1 MNKFL
6 IFIGIVLFLSS
17 CKKTTT
23 TEELPTPVQDV
34 VGFVSLYDQYGDYQ
48 QNGAGVTVSLDST
61 SFSATTDTNGKFVL
75 KNVPTGY
82 YSVSYSKSGY
92 ITYKASFS
100 NYLGGQAY
108 LLPSA
113 YLYAPSANVVTNLA
127 VVYDS
132 SNGYYR
138 VYGTVGPLNVT
149 NEQKAVTL
157 FIGLTPS
164 VSPTNNVEGYYL
176 SNTNNGFSYEF
187 PFNNYSGKTIYIV
200 GYGATADYGYTNAAT
215 EQYVY
220 TALTATPS
228 NVVPLSIP

>member
-61 SFSATTDTNGKFVL
+61 SFSATTDSNGKFVL

-82 YSVSYSKSGY
+82 YTVTYSKSGY
-92 ITYKASFS
+92 ITYKSSYS
-100 NYLGGQAY
+100 NLLGGQAY
-108 LLPSA
+108 LLPGIN
-113 YLYAPSANVVTNLA
+113 LYAPSINVVTYLTA
-127 VVYDS
+127 GYDS
-132 SNGYYR
+132 LISLYQ
-138 VYGTVGPLNVT
+138 VASVVGPTNVT
-149 NEQKAVTL
+149 GEQKSAML
-157 FIGLTPS
+157 FIGFTPA
-164 VSPTNNVEGYYL
+164 VSATNYVEAIYIGNTGNEFENGY
-176 SNTNNGFSYEF
+176 SFT
-187 PFNNYSGKTIYIV
+187 NYSGKTIYIV
-200 GYGATADYGYTNAAT
+200 GYGATTDYSYLNAAT

-220 TALTATPS
+220 TALSATPS
-228 NVVPLSIP
+228 NVATLTIP